1 MFQGRAFSLKERQ
14 LLGIHGL
21 LPPSILTQDQQV
33 FIVMQNF
40 YRWDSDLDRYIY
52 LMGLQDR
59 NEKLFYRVIAE
70 NVELMMPVIYTP
82 TVGLA
87 CQKYGL
93 IFRKPRYVLWALLEV
108 VVRCSAVGGVLD
120 SLLSRVD
127 PVCRV
132 ESLISVFAVCWFSLL
147 SMNEYVSGF
156 LVMFLIY
163 LKHINNIH
171 IE

>member
-1 MFQGRAFSLKERQ
+1 M
-14 LLGIHGL
+14 GIHGL

-93 IFRKPRYVLWALLEV
+93 IFRKPRYVWWGGLMG
-108 VVRCSAVGGVLD
+108 AVGQWVECWVPSRALCRIK
-120 SLLSRVD
+120 LL
-127 PVCRV
+127 PVTC
-132 ESLISVFAVCWFSLL
+132 F
-147 SMNEYVSGF
+147 G
-156 LVMFLIY
+156 
-163 LKHINNIH
+163 
-171 IE
+171 